1 MKALCAVI
9 LLACA
14 SVPATA
20 TEPGPLAPT
29 EALFLEFLDAANAVD
44 FIHSGMA
51 ADYEGRDL
59 ASWDAQRIDRH
70 KALIASIAAIDER
83 KLPREDIRALAAIRV
98 TLGDYG
104 DPSPAVANA
113 PDSLGLQG
121 PRQQGPR
128 LRRPERRAL
137 QSAIARSAMS

>member
-1 MKALCAVI
+1 MKAVCAVI

-14 SVPATA
+14 SFPATA

-59 ASWDAQRIDRH
+59 ASWDRQRIDRH

-83 KLPREDIRALAAIRV
+83 QTPARGHQGARRDPRDARATTAIRARRSRTRRIR
-98 TLGDYG
+98 
-104 DPSPAVANA
+104 S
-113 PDSLGLQG
+113 LQG
-121 PRQQGPR
+121 
-128 LRRPERRAL
+128 RAATRT
-137 QSAIARSAMS
+137 SITTP